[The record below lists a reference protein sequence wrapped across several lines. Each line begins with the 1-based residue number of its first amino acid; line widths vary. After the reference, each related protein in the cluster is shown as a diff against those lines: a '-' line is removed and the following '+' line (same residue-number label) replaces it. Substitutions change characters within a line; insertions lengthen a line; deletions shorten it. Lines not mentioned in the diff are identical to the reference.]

1 MQNDG
6 KIGQLVYCICKSGF
20 NGWEGDYHGKMS
32 PRWQTPYSH
41 LKAYCAHP
49 FSVMR
54 YFCGDISGVQAF
66 LDKPGVRATAE
77 DPMLSINSI
86 HVKFA
91 NGGFGHLISQ
101 RGDAAFG
108 YGGWWSYEH
117 AGTRGTFAIE
127 NCTEKLL
134 YWNPQQKDASGRPT
148 MMQATLEPE
157 VYDTGIKS
165 FNATF
170 PVRIN
175 AWLEDLT
182 NKVPREHIRASGRD
196 ALATLEYTFA
206 AIQSYENGGE
216 LVVPHKLP
224 ALHGDTQF
232 VY

>member
-1 MQNDG
+1 
-6 KIGQLVYCICKSGF
+6 
-20 NGWEGDYHGKMS
+20 
-32 PRWQTPYSH
+32 
-41 LKAYCAHP
+41 
-49 FSVMR
+49 
-54 YFCGDISGVQAF
+54 
-66 LDKPGVRATAE
+66 
-77 DPMLSINSI
+77 MLSINSI

-182 NKVPREHIRASGRD
+182 NKVPREHIRDSGRD